1 MSQRKFMSRRT
12 RRTAGFSLI
21 ELMIVVA
28 VIVII
33 AALAI
38 PQLLR
43 ARMAANESAAVAALR
58 TLSTQ
63 EINYNSTW
71 SAGYS
76 PTIASLGPPSPGT
89 PASPANADLIDQL
102 LASGIRG
109 GYQFLYAPLIP
120 SGSTSPTG
128 YTISAGPISPGI
140 TGEWYFFVDQSN
152 TIRQSYNSPATS
164 ASPPL
169 NR

>member
-1 MSQRKFMSRRT
+1 MRKRTFTSGRNSRA
-12 RRTAGFSLI
+12 AGFSLI

-43 ARMAANESAAVAALR
+43 ARMAANESAAVSALR
-58 TLSTQ
+58 TLATQ
-63 EINYNSTW
+63 EINYDSAW

-76 PTIASLGPPSPGT
+76 PSLAALGPPPPGS
-89 PASPANADLIDQL
+89 PASPSNGDLIDQV

-109 GYQFLYAPLIP
+109 GYQFLYTPLIP
-120 SGSTSPTG
+120 AGTTSPTG
-128 YTISAGPISPGI
+128 YTVTANPISPGI

-152 TIRQSYNSPATS
+152 TIRQSYNSPATASS
-164 ASPPL
+164 APL